1 MAHRVPPHPP
11 PTPPRNASPRDPPP
25 HPTPPNP
32 APTVCRYGSDPVIES
47 VLVKFTSGEH
57 EAWGEA
63 CTLGAPTYS
72 PEHAAGIFSALT
84 EHFVDL
90 VVGEEFESSEE
101 LHFALRWFKGNQFA
115 KAALDTAWWGLRSV
129 ERGVPLHQL
138 FAETSGLPVADATE
152 IGFHPTEAFAVGADF
167 GVRDSIEELLDLV
180 GEAVE
185 MGAPRIKLKCA
196 KGWDT
201 EMLTAIRQR
210 FPPPIIFHIDCNG
223 GYDLRED
230 IEFLSSLDQYE
241 LAMIEQPL
249 NPTTGGNSRDLLDHA
264 ELAKMLKTP
273 ICLDESLNSLRAAET
288 AVELDSGKVFNIKP
302 GRCGGATV
310 ALQIM
315 ALAREHDIPC
325 WIGGMLESAVGA
337 EFCKAL
343 ASLDNCSYPGNPT
356 PL

>member
-1 MAHRVPPHPP
+1 
-11 PTPPRNASPRDPPP
+11 
-25 HPTPPNP
+25 
-32 APTVCRYGSDPVIES
+32 
-47 VLVKFTSGEH
+47 
-57 EAWGEA
+57 
-63 CTLGAPTYS
+63 
-72 PEHAAGIFSALT
+72 
-84 EHFVDL
+84 
-90 VVGEEFESSEE
+90 
-101 LHFALRWFKGNQFA
+101 
-115 KAALDTAWWGLRSV
+115 
-129 ERGVPLHQL
+129 
-138 FAETSGLPVADATE
+138 
-152 IGFHPTEAFAVGADF
+152 
-167 GVRDSIEELLDLV
+167 
-180 GEAVE
+180 
-185 MGAPRIKLKCA
+185 
-196 KGWDT
+196 
-201 EMLTAIRQR
+201 
-210 FPPPIIFHIDCNG
+210 
-223 GYDLRED
+223 
-230 IEFLSSLDQYE
+230 
-241 LAMIEQPL
+241 MIEQPL